1 MKLFWSI
8 IFICVFAFSSK
19 SQDYKPENLGPKVNS
34 KYGELAPIISSD
46 GKTIYF
52 ARLNHPQ
59 NTFGEKESQDIWYSE
74 LDKDGHW
81 TEAKRLDK
89 PFNQEQI
96 NFISNV
102 TPDGNSLLMGGAYEK
117 GVYKDA
123 GFSISNRTKTGWSP
137 LQAIPIRKYNEMNR
151 GVFNFAY
158 LTNDRQTLLL
168 SFSEKDTS
176 SISDIYVSFL
186 QKDKSW
192 SQPVKIGAPIS
203 TEADEITPFLAADE
217 VTLYFSSNRKG
228 GFGQN
233 DIWMSKRLDDTW
245 LHWSEPKNL
254 GNTINSDAWEG
265 YYSIDAAGEYAYM
278 ISHKDS
284 YGATDIVRVKLKEDI
299 KPNPVVLV
307 QGRVVSAG
315 TKQPLDANI
324 TYEIL
329 PSGKEVGTART
340 NPATGDYKI
349 ILPYGANYGF
359 TATAENHLESSD
371 NLDLTSVAEYKEINK
386 DLELT
391 PLKVG
396 QTVRLNNIFFDFA
409 KATLRPES
417 FPELDRLVDLL
428 NKERKMNI
436 EIEGHTDNVGSDE
449 ANLKLSSDRANSVME
464 YVISKGIATTRITAR
479 GFGESAPVTTNDT
492 DEGRQF
498 NRRVEFTIV
507 KD

>member
-1 MKLFWSI
+1 MKLFWNI
-8 IFICVFAFSSK
+8 IFIVFFTLAAK
-19 SQDYKPENLGPKVNS
+19 GQDYKPENLGPKVNS
-34 KYGELAPIISSD
+34 KYDEIAPLISSD

-52 ARLNHPQ
+52 VRLNHPQ
-59 NTFGEKESQDIWYSE
+59 NTFGETDSQDIWYSE

-89 PFNQEQI
+89 PFNHEQI

-102 TPDGNSLLMGGAYEK
+102 TPDGNTLLMGGAYDK

-123 GFSISNRTKTGWSP
+123 GFSISNRTKNGWSP
-137 LQAIPIRKYNEMNR
+137 LQAIPIKKYGEMNK
-151 GVFNFAY
+151 GVYSFAY
-158 LTNDRQTLLL
+158 LTNDRRTLLL
-168 SFSEKDTS
+168 SFSEQDTS
-176 SISDIYVSFL
+176 SISDIYVSFA
-186 QKDKSW
+186 QKDGSW

-203 TEADEITPFLAADE
+203 TDADETTPFLAADE

-228 GFGQN
+228 SMGLN

-245 LHWSEPKNL
+245 LRWSEPKNL

-278 ISHKDS
+278 VSHKSS
-284 YGATDIVRVKLKEDI
+284 YGGTDIVRIKMKEDI

-307 QGRVVSAG
+307 QGKVLSADS
-315 TKQPLDANI
+315 KQPLDAHI

-359 TATAENHLESSD
+359 TATAPNHLESSD
-371 NLDLTSVAEYKEINK
+371 NLDLTNVAEYKEMTKN
-386 DLELT
+386 LELT

-417 FPELDRLVDLL
+417 FPELDRLVELL

-449 ANLKLSSDRANSVME
+449 ANLKLSSDRANSVMQ
-464 YVISKGIATTRITAR
+464 YVISKGVSADRITAK
-479 GFGESAPVTTNDT
+479 GFGETVPVATNDT
-492 DEGRQF
+492 DEGRQL